1 MKKKNK
7 KQERHIH
14 SRDMPNFRRNDTDKR
29 KVIKDKKSILKTGVE
44 VTTRK
49 GVKATLNQLEGSEEA
64 ESALMTAAVITSP
77 VTKTAKKTGKT
88 VKEQIK
94 KRHIKETQVKS
105 IREKKK
111 PDKKK
116 IHSDDSKKSESQVK
130 ERKIHYQNGG
140 VKSESNRTGK
150 DKPKSHKNLP

>member
-88 VKEQIK
+88 VREQIK
-94 KRHIKETQVKS
+94 KRH
-105 IREKKK
+105 
-111 PDKKK
+111 D
-116 IHSDDSKKSESQVK
+116 
-130 ERKIHYQNGG
+130 
-140 VKSESNRTGK
+140 
-150 DKPKSHKNLP
+150 

>member
-1 MKKKNK
+1 MEKKNNK
-7 KQERHIH
+7 KERQIH
-14 SRDMPNFRRNDTDKR
+14 SRVMPNFIRNDTDKR

-88 VKEQIK
+88 VREQIK
-94 KRHIKETQVKS
+94 K
-105 IREKKK
+105 
-111 PDKKK
+111 K
-116 IHSDDSKKSESQVK
+116 IGRAHV
-130 ERKIHYQNGG
+130 
-140 VKSESNRTGK
+140 
-150 DKPKSHKNLP
+150 